1 MKKLFSTIVVLGL
14 LLSGNAF
21 AEDLNLTCKYIT
33 GQTHYENKIELTTRD
48 EMLNSGLPVRIDQVF
63 IINSKT
69 KKILRQKYS
78 GDFVP
83 LSKSKDNFDIVW
95 SNQNI
100 IWSYQ
105 IDVFEGMLYKTILDR
120 SSGIL
125 VDETFHEK
133 KSNFRKQK
141 GINYQKSE
149 SKCELTKK
157 LF

>member
-1 MKKLFSTIVVLGL
+1 MKKLLSILVLSL
-14 LLSGNAF
+14 LFSGNAF

-48 EMLNSGLPVRIDQVF
+48 EMVNSGLPVRIDQVF

-78 GDFVP
+78 GEFVP
-83 LSKSKDNFDIVW
+83 LSKNKDNFDIVW
-95 SNQNI
+95 SDQNV

-105 IDVFEGMLYKTILDR
+105 LDVFKGGVYKTILDR

-125 VDETFHEK
+125 VDEVFHGQ
-133 KSNFRKQK
+133 KSNFRKQS
-141 GINYQKSE
+141 GMNYQKSE
-149 SKCELTKK
+149 SKCQLTKK